1 MAFIIT
7 DECIM
12 CDLCV
17 AECPEN
23 AIVAGDPLY
32 EIDPNLC
39 NDCGNCA
46 EVCPVEA
53 CVPEDEVE

>member
-1 MAFIIT
+1 VAYFIS

-23 AIVAGDPLY
+23 AISAGDPIY
-32 EIDPNLC
+32 VINPDIC
-39 NDCGNCA
+39 NDCGECA
-46 EVCPVEA
+46 DVCPVEA
-53 CVPEDEVE
+53 CTPEE

>member
-1 MAFIIT
+1 MAYYIS

-23 AIVAGDPLY
+23 AISAGDPIY
-32 EIDPNLC
+32 SINPELC
-39 NDCGNCA
+39 NDCGDCA
-46 EVCPVEA
+46 DVCPVEA
-53 CVPEDEVE
+53 CIPEE